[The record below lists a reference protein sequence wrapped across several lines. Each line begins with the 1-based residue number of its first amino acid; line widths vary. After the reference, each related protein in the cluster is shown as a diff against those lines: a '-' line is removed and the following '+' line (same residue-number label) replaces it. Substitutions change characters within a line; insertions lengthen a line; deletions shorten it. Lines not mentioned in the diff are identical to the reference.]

1 MAGAGFQSTPN
12 AKEDP
17 NWSADG
23 HGNAIY
29 DNIYEGENAYDKS
42 VDEYRRRGN
51 PLNPDGTR
59 KVEALTLNQG
69 QADESRGLEMS
80 ALGMLRRQGQ
90 GTAPSS
96 AQILSDRANQGAVQN
111 AGQQVTAARGIGN
124 RIAASQN
131 AGTQA
136 GTAMLA
142 GNAANANM
150 RAGEIS
156 QGQGAYSG
164 GAGAVNTQDIGA
176 ATTNAQLEAQQRKLE
191 ELHQQANERLGYDTR
206 RTQMSAQAESIRQ
219 ANAKR
224 EAQRAYDAAKA
235 TDAWNKG
242 MAIVSTATSLGSSAS
257 SMGKAADGPQTPDR
271 SDAQRDIDTSDPK
284 AKMHIGSL
292 SSLYRSRGR

>member
-12 AKEDP
+12 AEEDP

-42 VDEYRRRGN
+42 VDKYRNRGN

-59 KVEALTLNQG
+59 KVEALSLNQG
-69 QADESRGLEMS
+69 QADESRGLEMN
-80 ALGMLRRQGQ
+80 ALAMLRRQGD
-90 GTAPSS
+90 GTAPSA
-96 AQILSDRANQGAVQN
+96 AQTLSQRANQGAIQN

-131 AGTQA
+131 AGQQA

-142 GNAANANM
+142 GNAANASM

-156 QGQGAYSG
+156 QGQNSYAG

-176 ATTNAQLEAQQRKLE
+176 STTNAQLESQQRALE
-191 ELHQQANERLGYDTR
+191 ELHQQSNERMAYDTR
-206 RTQMSAQAESIRQ
+206 RTQMSAQAESVRQ
-219 ANAKR
+219 ANAAR

-242 MAIVSTATSLGSSAS
+242 MAVVSTATSLGSNAS
-257 SMGKAADGPQTPDR
+257 SMGKAAEGPRPPE
-271 SDAQRDIDTSDPK
+271 SSAAQREIDTSDPRS
-284 AKMHIGSL
+284 KMNIGSL
-292 SSLYRSRGR
+292 SSLYQSRGR